1 MTGQILAIRVL
12 DLFWLVSPGFHRDG
26 VRVSWMDV
34 VVPLSLGA
42 LWAGLFVQQLRG
54 RELRLLNARRATTDA
69 NASVATYLMNWGMAL
84 ACALLVWAMVALHR
98 HQVGRA
104 AAERAGELI
113 TAESKHAPLPKDAGD
128 QALDRFDR
136 HRQAKGGTKVSH
148 LRLEMQRIMQND
160 CAVFRTGASLEQ
172 GVTAMRQAWAKRGD
186 LSVSDRSLVWNSDLV
201 EALELD
207 NLLYQALA
215 TITSAANR
223 SESRGAHAREDFP
236 ERDDTHWLKHST
248 VWVTEDAR
256 VTLGDR
262 PVHLYTLTNDVEP
275 VPPKKRVY

>member
-1 MTGQILAIRVL
+1 MAPEKLAGIGPRELFLAFFKIGIQGFGGVLPWARRVL
-12 DLFWLVSPGFHRDG
+12 VEEAARHGLAPIARVASYRGLVFGSLNPDVPALEEHLCEVRSLLDL
-26 VRVSWMDV
+26 V
-34 VVPLSLGA
+34 V
-42 LWAGLFVQQLRG
+42 F
-54 RELRLLNARRATTDA
+54 
-69 NASVATYLMNWGMAL
+69 
-84 ACALLVWAMVALHR
+84 
-98 HQVGRA
+98 GRA